1 MPLHGSHP
9 LGRIHFGDRSAFR
22 GFTVTSQDNQVQAII
37 QEIDTLLSQASP
49 RLPWVASHETSQQRQ
64 LLERTRQ
71 YLAELQR
78 SQGAY
83 SALPSAPSAQFSAP
97 DVPAETAQQVLQAVL
112 QEVEYLRTNVMQ
124 PLRSQVDDLQRQ
136 RQRLIGEIEQVA
148 PSALSATPETSA
160 GAISPARSASE
171 QSIAEFLEALIGEM
185 QQSLSGQIQQA
196 VSQIQ
201 PQLTSAPTPL
211 LSASASEAP
220 EAPTLSPEQ
229 RLAKLQQLQQRI
241 DQLMQELD
249 VTLTT
254 LSSSLQ
260 HNVESYQTSLAEGLD
275 TMQSLGASGEPL
287 INVLVSH
294 LAQQL
299 GRETSAYLQSA
310 LPWQP
315 TDTGINTDLTNT
327 DLDAENL
334 DAIATPLATD
344 VGDEIAST
352 DAPAEPSIM
361 PLASATD
368 SISAQID
375 DSLED
380 DIVIAES
387 VKARA
392 LEFLNSLQANDLQF
406 DALTNQ
412 ALIMPVPPEPEDVD
426 DQATAPSTNLAPSL
440 DLASLDLE
448 LPSLEDALPVDPS
461 PTVSPTADHLE
472 AASEESTATDEEIDE
487 VNALDDDADG
497 ADAIAPE
504 VFENVE
510 PIQEAEPT
518 DELDQFEPFAETDIA
533 PQIQQTL
540 GEFYASLLGQN
551 NAPSLE
557 EAVSPP
563 KYEAIEALLNQ
574 VDLDTDLEQAIDD
587 ALQQAELLALE
598 YAQQADAVPQATSEE
613 STAPS
618 PDDTDPNTGTDN
630 LEQLNLAQLD
640 QINQV
645 DQVVDQ
651 PVEPVTEQF
660 RTDQVDLIQAHQDDQ
675 IIVEPIAEQIQT
687 DEYLETEPV
696 ADLLANQA
704 IEQSPESATVFD
716 WGDDFDADVTTEA
729 TPVSEETIKEIVGF
743 DEFEIAPIAPVDEGE
758 KAEDEVGAIADDTL
772 NLLPSDSDIPLPVSD
787 QPTPSPAI
795 SIEDLL
801 AEPVLNQPVQSR
813 DFILD
818 DDTLQQ
824 LSADLS
830 QLEGVENL
838 EDIDPDAAS
847 LADFSADF
855 DVDVSVPDE
864 SQPEINRADA
874 QDNAQAS
881 SNIPSD
887 LDALDESPSAETE
900 ADDTLA
906 EFTADFD
913 DSPFAETA
921 VPLAS
926 EPAANIEES
935 NRDRIWADFPTSNA
949 DTPTQFEDESTSLDD
964 FAADLGETTVT
975 PPAPASPTPEAAE
988 SAESMEAVID
998 RLFFNLNQAEPE
1010 SELENVDSIDV
1021 DATEGVTLDEFGQA
1035 IDSDSASTDFTPVT
1049 DRDLA
1054 PATPVDEAI
1063 SANES
1068 DKEDESLTNQV
1079 LDHLFQENTSPKSE
1093 TDTQTLTIDG
1103 AFGAFTI
1110 PDMPA
1115 IASPPVNQTDS
1126 SNQSADVA
1134 DADEANE
1141 AKDAPNERPVAATE
1155 DDTTDLFNGLGIEQP
1170 GHHGLDEL
1178 DQHESLG
1185 ESLGNIDPLDW
1196 QSNSNETAGD
1206 TAETFDFGS
1215 DATRSDEGTGEG
1227 SGVDAASAI
1236 APELNPVTT
1245 LDNLESAADEA
1256 TTALMT
1262 LDEPEL
1268 EPASPKP
1275 LTLDSQAQDQ
1285 DWYLGLDIGATG
1297 ISAVLLN
1304 RQTQAQHPLFW
1315 TTTETQPSE
1324 QPQRYFRLPST
1335 VQYKAPSDQA
1345 DNHPDLQPIGLCL
1358 ELAGLAEP
1366 ADPAPAS
1373 QSAVKLPRL
1382 KPFLKHGVPYLSP
1395 AEPEQGE
1402 AVLMLEPSV
1411 RWSETQTLPLAHL
1424 QQGLQVL
1431 LETLTIQ
1438 SAEAPLCCSAV
1449 DLSQH
1454 TLYTALRVLS
1464 GVIVS
1469 YPTNWP
1475 DTYSFN
1481 IREAILGAQLVE
1493 DPAEIFFV
1501 DNAIAALLS
1510 ALPLPDTSHAVD
1522 LGVIQ
1527 AHPQTVRSGNTLVL
1541 SAGALTSEFGLVELT
1556 EPLSGLN
1563 FEDFDLRS
1571 IAYGGDALDQDIVC
1585 YLLYPQAMQQIQP
1598 DQPLLPA
1605 PTSAKPISANAA
1617 GAGSRDTELST
1628 VTSDWDF
1635 QLTYDGDLVA
1645 AWQALGLDQLALPRQ
1660 GEPDLQHREH
1670 LRQRLQSSRLGQSLL
1685 QAAQHLKILLQQQA
1699 QMTIAINNIRWVI
1712 ERHDFERQILLPYV
1726 QLLNRHLNTLFSKSG
1741 IATEGIRQAI
1751 CTGGTASFP
1760 AIARWLRQK
1769 LPNATV
1775 IQDTYAANRPPSCSR
1790 IAYGLVNLVY
1800 YPQALDIARQQYNDY
1815 FLLLEILRSFPQ
1827 QPLTIHQMMQQ
1838 LERFGINTQ
1847 ACYFHIMAL
1856 LEGHLPPGLV
1866 PAISAHSPLYT
1877 QGTAAA
1883 RHKALLVQP
1892 LFHKGK
1898 GQQYI
1903 PNPAQRE
1910 RLQQYLDLLLAEK
1923 HQTLTEPL
1931 ITQLLVD

>member
-1 MPLHGSHP
+1 M
-9 LGRIHFGDRSAFR
+9 
-22 GFTVTSQDNQVQAII
+22 TSQDNQVQAII

-71 YLAELQR
+71 YLVELQR
-78 SQGAY
+78 SQSAY
-83 SALPSAPSAQFSAP
+83 AALPNNPSAQFGAP
-97 DVPAETAQQVLQAVL
+97 EVPAETAQQVLQAVL

-148 PSALSATPETSA
+148 PSAMSAAPETSA
-160 GAISPARSASE
+160 GAIPPARSASE

-185 QQSLSGQIQQA
+185 QQSLSEQIQQA

-201 PQLTSAPTPL
+201 PQLASAPTPL
-211 LSASASEAP
+211 LSASASDS

-260 HNVESYQTSLAEGLD
+260 QNVESYQTSLAEGLD

-315 TDTGINTDLTNT
+315 TDTDLE
-327 DLDAENL
+327 DAENL
-334 DAIATPLATD
+334 DAIATPLAAD
-344 VGDEIAST
+344 VVDAIDAIDAIAST
-352 DAPAEPSIM
+352 DVPADNPII

-368 SISAQID
+368 SVSAQID
-375 DSLED
+375 DSLEE

-412 ALIMPVPPEPEDVD
+412 ALIMPVPPKPEAVENQEPA
-426 DQATAPSTNLAPSL
+426 QLANLVASL

-448 LPSLEDALPVDPS
+448 LPSLADVSQVDTS
-461 PTVSPTADHLE
+461 STEVSAADRQSETVEE
-472 AASEESTATDEEIDE
+472 AIAPGEEIDG
-487 VNALDDDADG
+487 ADG
-497 ADAIAPE
+497 ADAIAPTAIE
-504 VFENVE
+504 TLE

-518 DELDQFEPFAETDIA
+518 DDLDQAEPFVGADTA

-563 KYEAIEALLNQ
+563 KYEAIETLLNQ

-598 YAQQADAVPQATSEE
+598 YAQQADATPQATSAED
-613 STAPS
+613 STTPS
-618 PDDTDPNTGTDN
+618 PDDTDTDD
-630 LEQLNLAQLD
+630 LEQTHQAQLD
-640 QINQV
+640 QMNPI
-645 DQVVDQ
+645 DQAIDQ
-651 PVEPVTEQF
+651 PVEPVMEQAQ
-660 RTDQVDLIQAHQDDQ
+660 TDQIDQADLIQANQDDQ
-675 IIVEPIAEQIQT
+675 VIEPVAEQIQT
-687 DEYLETEPV
+687 DQESLETEPV
-696 ADLLANQA
+696 A
-704 IEQSPESATVFD
+704 EQSAEPLTESETVFD

-729 TPVSEETIKEIVGF
+729 VPVSEEAIGEIIDG
-743 DEFEIAPIAPVDEGE
+743 EFEIAARDQGE
-758 KAEDEVGAIADDTL
+758 TVEDHVGDQVSAIANQWFNLIPTDT
-772 NLLPSDSDIPLPVSD
+772 NIPSSASE
-787 QPTPSPAI
+787 QPPSSATH
-795 SIEDLL
+795 IEDLL
-801 AEPVLNQPVQSR
+801 AEPVLSPPVQSP
-813 DFILD
+813 DFLLD

-847 LADFSADF
+847 LANFSADF
-855 DVDVSVPDE
+855 DVSD
-864 SQPEINRADA
+864 QPPSEMGRADA
-874 QDNAQAS
+874 QDRAQDSPAQDS
-881 SNIPSD
+881 RDVQPDSD
-887 LDALDESPSAETE
+887 ELDEAPSAETG

-906 EFTADFD
+906 EFTANFNDASFTD
-913 DSPFAETA
+913 TDPP

-926 EPAANIEES
+926 ESTANAGMSAGANTNSGITL
-935 NRDRIWADFPTSNA
+935 DRFWADFPTSSA
-949 DTPTQFEDESTSLDD
+949 DTPTQLGDESTSLEG
-964 FAADLGETTVT
+964 FATDLGETAVT
-975 PPAPASPTPEAAE
+975 PSEPASSAPEAAE
-988 SAESMEAVID
+988 SIESMEAVID

-1010 SELENVDSIDV
+1010 SALESVDSID
-1021 DATEGVTLDEFGQA
+1021 AGMAEGGTLDEFGQA
-1035 IDSDSASTDFTPVT
+1035 LDGEPESIDITP
-1049 DRDLA
+1049 DRNLA
-1054 PATPVDEAI
+1054 PEA
-1063 SANES
+1063 SVREEMGTTG
-1068 DKEDESLTNQV
+1068 DGRDGKEDESFTNQV
-1079 LDHLFQENTSPKSE
+1079 LDRLFQENTSPKSE

-1103 AFGAFTI
+1103 AFGTFTV

-1115 IASPPVNQTDS
+1115 IASPPIDQVDQANS
-1126 SNQSADVA
+1126 SDQSADGVET
-1134 DADEANE
+1134 DAVNETQNTPTDKPVEAI
-1141 AKDAPNERPVAATE
+1141 E
-1155 DDTTDLFNGLGIEQP
+1155 DDTTDLFNGLGMEQP

-1196 QSNSNETAGD
+1196 QSSSKEMIGD
-1206 TAETFDFGS
+1206 TVETFDFGS
-1215 DATRSDEGTGEG
+1215 DGPQSDEGTDEG
-1227 SGVDAASAI
+1227 SGIDAASAI
-1236 APELNPVTT
+1236 ASELKSENNPEINPAIAIADPELATN
-1245 LDNLESAADEA
+1245 EI

-1268 EPASPKP
+1268 EPASPRP
-1275 LTLDSQAQDQ
+1275 LTLDPQAQDQ

-1324 QPQRYFRLPST
+1324 QPQRHFRLSST
-1335 VQYKAPSDQA
+1335 VQYTTPSDQA

-1358 ELAGLAEP
+1358 DLAGLTEPTEP
-1366 ADPAPAS
+1366 APSS

-1382 KPFLKHGVPYLSP
+1382 KPFLKYGVPYLSP
-1395 AEPEQGE
+1395 AEPESGE
-1402 AVLMLEPSV
+1402 AVLTLEPSV
-1411 RWSETQTLPLAHL
+1411 RWSEAQSLPLAHL

-1449 DLSQH
+1449 ALSQH

-1510 ALPLPDTSHAVD
+1510 ALPRPDTSHAAD
-1522 LGVIQ
+1522 LNVIQ

-1541 SAGALTSEFGLVELT
+1541 SAGALTSEFGLIELT

-1605 PTSAKPISANAA
+1605 PTSAKSISSNAS
-1617 GAGSRDTELST
+1617 GSDSGDPELST

-1635 QLTYDGDLVA
+1635 QLTYEGDLVS

-1712 ERHDFERQILLPYV
+1712 ERQDFERQILLPYV

-1790 IAYGLVNLVY
+1790 LAYGLVNLVY
-1800 YPQALDIARQQYNDY
+1800 YPQALDLARQQYNDY

-1877 QGTAAA
+1877 QGTAEA

-1910 RLQQYLDLLLAEK
+1910 RLQHYLDLLLAEK
-1923 HQTLTEPL
+1923 HQTLAEPL
-1931 ITQLLVD
+1931 ITQLLVG